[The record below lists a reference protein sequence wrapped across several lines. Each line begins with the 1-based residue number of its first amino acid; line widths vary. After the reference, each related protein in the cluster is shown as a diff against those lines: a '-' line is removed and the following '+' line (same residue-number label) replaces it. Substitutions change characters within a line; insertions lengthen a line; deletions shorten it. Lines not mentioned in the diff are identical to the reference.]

1 MTERYLRLGIVFL
14 IIVVPLAFV
23 TKEFLYIE
31 AEIVYVEAPKTFI
44 LRAVTATFIPCV
56 IYLFWRGPPP
66 LNWQVLPVLA
76 FVGWAIIATVFSMSP
91 RLSYFGEFPGQDSY
105 NLLGTGYLL
114 VLFLSTI
121 VAFRT
126 REDIKLLLTV
136 TAISGTLASIPVL
149 LQAFQLFPID
159 LIAEGVG
166 RPSGTFGNP
175 VFAAGFITLT
185 LAVTLYTTRFNSY
198 LWGPAAFQ
206 FLALFAIQSRAG
218 FIGVAVMLA
227 WMVIEALRKQHFTA
241 SAIILPSP
249 AKWSPRHLAVF
260 IAPLI
265 FLMLA
270 GSWLPRL
277 TQLSDISGRLAIW
290 ETSLEII
297 TDHPITGAGP
307 DMFRY
312 AHLQRAPAT
321 PTGLVEEPDH
331 AHNWVIHNGAEMGVP
346 GAVAAAALLLAP
358 LAGPFGVI
366 FVGRGAEQMFGLA
379 RISDLMLMFILLGAS
394 HNAYSLARR
403 GDPL

>member
-1 MTERYLRLGIVFL
+1 LIEQYIRLGIFFL

-23 TKEFLYIE
+23 GKEFLYIE

-44 LRAVTATFIPCV
+44 LRTVAATFIPCV
-56 IYLFWRGPPP
+56 IYLFWKGVPP
-66 LNWQVLPVLA
+66 LNWQALPVIA
-76 FVGWAIIATVFSMSP
+76 FAGWAIVATVFSVSP

-105 NLLGTGYLL
+105 NLLGTGYLF
-114 VLFLSTI
+114 VLFLAVI

-126 REDIKLLLTV
+126 REHIKSLLIV

-185 LAVTLYTTRFNSY
+185 LAVTLYTTRFNAY
-198 LWGPAAFQ
+198 LWGPAAIQ

-218 FIGVAVMLA
+218 FIAVAVILG
-227 WMVIEALRKQHFTA
+227 WMVVEALKKQH
-241 SAIILPSP
+241 
-249 AKWSPRHLAVF
+249 RHRLAVF

-277 TQLSDISGRLAIW
+277 TQVSDISGRLGIW

-297 TDHPITGAGP
+297 ASNPLTGVGP

-312 AHLQRAPAT
+312 AYLQQAPAT

-331 AHNWVIHNGAEMGVP
+331 AHNWIIHSGGEMGIP
-346 GAVAAAALLLAP
+346 GALAAAALLAAP
-358 LAGPFGVI
+358 LVGPLGVI
-366 FVGRGAEQMFGLA
+366 FAGRGAEQMFGLA
-379 RISDLMLMFILLGAS
+379 RVSDLMLMFILLGAS
-394 HNAYSLARR
+394 HNAYSLTRR

>member
-23 TKEFLYIE
+23 TKELLYIE

-56 IYLFWRGPPP
+56 IYLFWKGVPP
-66 LNWQVLPVLA
+66 LNWQAFPILA
-76 FVGWAIIATVFSMSP
+76 FVGWAIVATVFSMSP
-91 RLSYFGEFPGQDSY
+91 RLSYFGEFPGQDSS
-105 NLLGTGYLL
+105 NLLGTGYLF
-114 VLFLSTI
+114 VLFWAVI

-159 LIAEGVG
+159 LIGEGVG

-185 LAVTLYTTRFNSY
+185 LAATLYTTRFNPY
-198 LWGPAAFQ
+198 LWIPASIQ

-218 FIGVAVMLA
+218 FIAVAVMLG
-227 WMVIEALRKQHFTA
+227 WMVIEALRKQG
-241 SAIILPSP
+241 
-249 AKWSPRHLAVF
+249 RHRLAVF

-290 ETSLEII
+290 GTSVEII
-297 TDHPITGAGP
+297 ADHPITGVGP

-312 AHLQRAPAT
+312 AHLQRAPT
-321 PTGLVEEPDH
+321 TLTGLVEEPDH

-358 LAGPFGVI
+358 LAGPLGVI
-366 FVGRGAEQMFGLA
+366 FVGRVAEQMFGLA

-403 GDPL
+403 DDPL